1 MNPEDGKTTAIS
13 GALMANMIAAVGS
26 SVGKGVKL
34 TRSFLKEEFG
44 DLQDECQPEGADF
57 GSLPMLSPRI
67 EYKMRLCKDIAQ
79 NVGDGHIL
87 SSLDEIISQSSAPL
101 YQILFVGRYSTG
113 KSSILNSLLG
123 REILPEGSVPTTK
136 TITWL
141 MPGEEEFLLSEDSK
155 GQILRFP
162 LENLNDT
169 SPENPLNLTEKLFV
183 SLQNPLLQA
192 GVALIDT
199 PGLEDPDAEM
209 TRKTLKAVDAA
220 DVVVFVMDCY
230 AGASDGK
237 NLKFLV
243 EKGKTDNLFVVVNK
257 MDLIPKDE
265 RKEFFEERLQLLSE
279 LGITANVFPFSARE
293 PHLFNGVHGSFPRAL
308 AEFME
313 KDMREARTLSIEK
326 RVDNMLDVV
335 ENSCSSLLGLQRQ
348 SNSERE
354 RIQNRMLTDIS
365 ALKDQKNILL
375 RKVQRELDNIESA
388 MVINWQQCL
397 RSMQLELSDA
407 IDRANTTQLKRRD
420 FIESRVLG
428 KTFQFLSEEVS
439 RAAGQIESFT
449 RASLEEL
456 PLLLPEKTFCIED
469 RNAKNRS
476 LSTPPPQL
484 LTAGLIVF
492 SWPIMGFFSWIQL
505 TLTAIIGRSLLEEF
519 FGSLTSYLEISRLRK
534 ELKDALDKL
543 WPKYDESVRVKIRE
557 IRARL
562 QDHVEQVL
570 EKNAAMMTGE
580 AEALA
585 SALAV
590 SGNGPSPEKLQEWL
604 EMIRRSR
611 EPGSE
616 MI

>member
-13 GALMANMIAAVGS
+13 GALMANKIAAVGS

-67 EYKMRLCKDIAQ
+67 EYKMRLCRDIAQ
-79 NVGDGHIL
+79 NVGVGHIL
-87 SSLDEIISQSSAPL
+87 SSLDEIISQSSARL

-113 KSSILNSLLG
+113 KSSILNSLLE

-136 TITWL
+136 TISWL
-141 MPGEEEFLLSEDSK
+141 LPGEDEFILSEDSK
-155 GQILRFP
+155 GQILRLP
-162 LENLNDT
+162 LENLKDT
-169 SPENPLNLTEKLFV
+169 SPDNPLNLTEKLFV
-183 SLQNPLLQA
+183 SLQNPLLRA

-230 AGASDGK
+230 AGASDSK
-237 NLKFLV
+237 NLKTLV
-243 EKGKTDNLFVVVNK
+243 EKGKTEKFFVVVNK

-293 PHLFNGVHGSFPRAL
+293 PGSFKGIHGSFSRAL
-308 AEFME
+308 AEFMK
-313 KDMREARTLSIEK
+313 KDMTEARTLSIEK

-335 ENSCSSLLGLQRQ
+335 ENACGSLLGLQRQ
-348 SNSERE
+348 SDSERE

-375 RKVQRELDNIESA
+375 RKVRRELDNIESA
-388 MVINWQQCL
+388 MEFNWQQCL
-397 RSMQLELSDA
+397 RTMQYELSDA
-407 IDRANTTQLKRRD
+407 IDRASSTQLKRRD

-428 KTFQFLSEEVS
+428 KTFQFLSDEVS
-439 RAAGQIESFT
+439 HAAGQIESFT
-449 RASLEEL
+449 RTSLEEL
-456 PLLLPEKTFCIED
+456 PLLLPEKAFCIEGK
-469 RNAKNRS
+469 NAKNRS

-505 TLTAIIGRSLLEEF
+505 SLTAIIGRSLLEEF
-519 FGSLTSYLEISRLRK
+519 FGSVTSYLEISRLRK
-534 ELKDALDKL
+534 ELKDGLDKL
-543 WPKYDESVRVKIRE
+543 WPEYDESVRVKIRE
-557 IRARL
+557 IRTSL

-570 EKNAAMMTGE
+570 ENSAATMTGE
-580 AEALA
+580 AEAFA
-585 SALAV
+585 SVLAV
-590 SGNGPSPEKLQEWL
+590 SDKGPSPEKLQDWL